1 MRLLSAEGQI
11 PLQSMR
17 KGTLDS
23 RDWTTVASTRG
34 RINDA
39 PLYIDDSPNM
49 TLVEIRAKCRR
60 LKQRA
65 RV

>member
-23 RDWTTVASTRG
+23 RDWTTVAATRG
-34 RINDA
+34 RITTRPFISTTA
-39 PLYIDDSPNM
+39 P
-49 TLVEIRAKCRR
+49 T
-60 LKQRA
+60 
-65 RV
+65 